1 MCTKSKIITKT
12 LLQSY
17 IIYSN
22 AYEEAGQSSKMKI
35 PAKTV
40 NDLQEKTQSH
50 LQLRDYNRTFGIL
63 KQKLLR
69 KENDTDI

>member
-1 MCTKSKIITKT
+1 
-12 LLQSY
+12 
-17 IIYSN
+17 
-22 AYEEAGQSSKMKI
+22 MKI

-69 KENDTDI
+69 KKNDTDIYHFASSYYV